1 MQSKEII
8 LSLVIFIA
16 AIKWADENGMLPSDP
31 EDQTGSIL
39 DDIPNGFEDMQNKLN
54 DNLQGIDETAAAQN
68 VAAFLWMLRVS
79 EGTSADDGY
88 RALFGYTPSNGKTFS
103 SFADHPKQ
111 FFNYMDLSGKTIRT
125 SAAGA
130 YQITATTHG
139 ALCRKYGFAAFTPD
153 VQDAMAVQLIKEKAA
168 LDDVRAG
175 RFDMAIRKCRK
186 VWASLPFSEVNQP
199 TRSRDYLAAAYQ
211 EAGGVF
217 A

>member
-1 MQSKEII
+1 MQAKEII

-54 DNLQGIDETAAAQN
+54 DNLSGVDENVAAQN

-103 SFADHPKQ
+103 SFADHPKI
-111 FFNYMDLSGKTIRT
+111 FYNYTNQAGVTLRT

-139 ALCRKYGFAAFTPD
+139 ALCRKYGFAAFTPE
-153 VQDAMAVQLIKEKAA
+153 VQDAMAVQLIKEKGA
-168 LDDVRAG
+168 LDDVKAG
-175 RFDMAIRKCRK
+175 RFDMAIHKCRK
-186 VWASLPFSEVNQP
+186 VWASLPASNVNQP

-211 EAGGVF
+211 QAGGLF

>member
-1 MQSKEII
+1 MNVKKTV
-8 LSLVIFIA
+8 LSLVIFLA
-16 AIKWADENGMLPSDP
+16 AIKWADENGILPSDP

-39 DDIPNGFEDMQNKLN
+39 DDIPNGLEDMQNKLN

-79 EGTSADDGY
+79 EGTAGGDGY

-111 FFNYMDLSGKTIRT
+111 FFNYTDLSGKTIRT

-130 YQITATTHG
+130 YQITATTHR
-139 ALCRKYGFAAFTPD
+139 ALCSKYGFAAFTPD
-153 VQDAMAVQLIKEKAA
+153 VQDAMAVQLIKEKGA

-186 VWASLPFSEVNQP
+186 VWASLPFSDVNQP

-211 EAGGVF
+211 QAGGLF

>member
-1 MQSKEII
+1 MQKKEII
-8 LSLVIFIA
+8 MSLVVLVA
-16 AIKWADENGMLPSDP
+16 ALKYAHENGILPSDP

-68 VAAFLWMLRVS
+68 VAAFLYMLRVS
-79 EGTSADDGY
+79 EGTAGNNGY
-88 RALFGYTPSNGKTFS
+88 QALFGYTPTNGKIFS
-103 SFADHPKQ
+103 SFADHPKV
-111 FFNYMDLSGKTIRT
+111 FYNYTNLAGVTVRT

-153 VQDAMAVQLIKEKAA
+153 VQDAMAVQLIKEKGA
-168 LDDVRAG
+168 LDDVKAG
-175 RFDMAIRKCRK
+175 RFDMAIHKCRK
-186 VWASLPFSEVNQP
+186 VWASLPASNVNQP

-211 EAGGVF
+211 QAGGLF